1 MLWMEESKQRRRS
14 ESGGL
19 MTRIGDGGAEGT
31 KGRGLRLES
40 VKKAT
45 IKEEKLKSRERAV

>member
-19 MTRIGDGGAEGT
+19 MTGIGDGGAEGT
-31 KGRGLRLES
+31 KERGLRLES

-45 IKEEKLKSRERAV
+45 IKEEKLRSRERAI